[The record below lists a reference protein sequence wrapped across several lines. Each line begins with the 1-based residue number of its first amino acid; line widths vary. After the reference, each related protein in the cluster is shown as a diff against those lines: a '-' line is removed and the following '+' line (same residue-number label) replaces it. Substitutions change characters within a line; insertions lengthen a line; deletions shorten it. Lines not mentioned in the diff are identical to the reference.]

1 MKTTHKI
8 EDIDFEWDS
17 EKAETNLQ
25 KHGVSFMEA
34 CEIFFDP
41 FIHPVEPREEKS
53 ETRDAAIGLT
63 RKWRLLYVAYV
74 WRKLVIRVISARKAT
89 KAERKEYENK

>member
-1 MKTTHKI
+1 MKNTHKI

-17 EKAETNLQ
+17 DKAEINLQ
-25 KHGVSFMEA
+25 KHRVSFIEA

-41 FIHPVEPREEKS
+41 FIHPI
-53 ETRDAAIGLT
+53 ETRDAAVGLT

-74 WRKLVIRVISARKAT
+74 WRKLVIRIISARKAT
-89 KAERKEYENK
+89 KAERKEYENQ